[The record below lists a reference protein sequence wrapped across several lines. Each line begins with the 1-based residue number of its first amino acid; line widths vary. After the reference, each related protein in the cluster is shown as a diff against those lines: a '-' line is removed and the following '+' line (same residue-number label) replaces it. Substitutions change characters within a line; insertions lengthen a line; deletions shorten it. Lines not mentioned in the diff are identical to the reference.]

1 MIGVIHMNCF
11 KQLELASN
19 VLSICVITI
28 LLLLPSVY
36 IDSVNIYVNGFFING
51 PLAIAI
57 AIFLQIK
64 YLRIQINFE
73 KEG

>member
-1 MIGVIHMNCF
+1 MGGF

-19 VLSICVITI
+19 VLSICIITV

-36 IDSVNIYVNGFFING
+36 IDNLNIYVNGFFVNG

-57 AIFLQIK
+57 ATFLQFK
-64 YLRIQINFE
+64 YLRIKINIE
-73 KEG
+73 KED